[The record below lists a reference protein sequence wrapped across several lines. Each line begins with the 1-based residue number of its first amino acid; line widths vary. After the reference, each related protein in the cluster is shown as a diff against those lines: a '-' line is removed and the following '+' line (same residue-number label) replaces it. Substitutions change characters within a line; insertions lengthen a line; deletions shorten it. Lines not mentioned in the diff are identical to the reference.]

1 MTDLTLFAA
10 AFTYFWVVMFDR
22 HPRRC
27 AALAGAI
34 LIGTAGVV
42 MKPES
47 QEFFRNLA
55 AFALAALLMSRAWMI
70 WRS

>member
-1 MTDLTLFAA
+1 MSDLTLFAA
-10 AFTYFWVVMFDR
+10 AFIYFWVVMFDR

-27 AALAGAI
+27 AMLAGAI

-42 MKPES
+42 MKPEH

-55 AFALAALLMSRAWMI
+55 AMGLAALLMSRAWLI
-70 WRS
+70 WRT